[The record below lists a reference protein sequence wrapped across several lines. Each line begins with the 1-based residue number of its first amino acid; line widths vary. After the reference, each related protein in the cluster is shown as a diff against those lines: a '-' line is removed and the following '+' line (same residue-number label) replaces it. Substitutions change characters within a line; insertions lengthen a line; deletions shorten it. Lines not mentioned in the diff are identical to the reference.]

1 MINDFV
7 VGVGCFMIL
16 FIIILVLGLIFNLG
30 VLVSNEERRN
40 IMRMGMWCSWLCKP
54 VAVLGLG
61 VNALGC
67 GCEVGD
73 VFSYSLFYVVDEVGV
88 VDLVCCSAVWFT
100 WGFFEIVEFGDV
112 IGDIGVVSEEGVFSQ
127 FDGGVEGVIF
137 EVVVDFLVV
146 DVDGDFVT

>member
-1 MINDFV
+1 
-7 VGVGCFMIL
+7 MIL
-16 FIIILVLGLIFNLG
+16 FIMILVFGLVLGMVFNLG

-88 VDLVCCSAVWFT
+88 VNLVCCSAVWFT
-100 WGFFEIVEFGDV
+100 WGFFEIVEFCDV
-112 IGDIGVVSEEGVFSQ
+112 IGDFDTVVGDEGVFSQ

-137 EVVVDFLVV
+137 EVVVEFLVV
-146 DVDGDFVT
+146 DVYGDLVT

>member
-16 FIIILVLGLIFNLG
+16 FTIILVLGLIFNLG

-40 IMRMGMWCSWLCKP
+40 IMRMGMWCSGLCKP
-54 VAVLGLG
+54 VAVLGLW

-88 VDLVCCSAVWFT
+88 VDLVYY
-100 WGFFEIVEFGDV
+100 WGFFEVVEFV
-112 IGDIGVVSEEGVFSQ
+112 IGEFDI
-127 FDGGVEGVIF
+127 VIAIGQ
-137 EVVVDFLVV
+137 ER
-146 DVDGDFVT
+146 